1 MAVTD
6 TGVDTTNYAEAMKI
20 RYGKA
25 IVETIN
31 RKVILYDMLEKTKE
45 HWTGKQHQVPV
56 YLRSANAVGA
66 RNEGGRLPDA
76 AADVYQESIITNKNN
91 YVVVKTTNIAEALTS
106 QGGAWA
112 AVKSATIK
120 HAAMD
125 LASSMNRQL
134 NTGGFGI
141 LCEAQSVAAL
151 TVTIHTYGDG
161 TPTNDT
167 NKAPDTTRFLKV
179 GLRVAW
185 GRYDGGTNFAA
196 TPPLATGW
204 GYVSAVDSKTS
215 FTVVHGTGSTTAPIA
230 TDVFVIGNGATQALQ
245 SFNKEMMGIDG
256 IVGSGDS
263 LQSISAA
270 TYPEWDS
277 IVLSNP
283 AGAGTERQ
291 LTEDV
296 LQQAIDR
303 VNDESADEADMLFCH
318 TTTRRAY
325 LNLLKSK
332 GLERFAPT
340 VMRGGHK
347 ALTYNGGT
355 GDTQIFADK
364 DAVHRTMFVLSR
376 ADLRM
381 FEVSPFKW
389 DSTGGDT
396 WKWVADYDAATA
408 FGRTYSNLGVLARN
422 AQARIDDIAV
432 TGIAV

>member
-1 MAVTD
+1 M
-6 TGVDTTNYAEAMKI
+6 
-20 RYGKA
+20 
-25 IVETIN
+25 
-31 RKVILYDMLEKTKE
+31 
-45 HWTGKQHQVPV
+45 
-56 YLRSANAVGA
+56 
-66 RNEGGRLPDA
+66 
-76 AADVYQESIITNKNN
+76 
-91 YVVVKTTNIAEALTS
+91 
-106 QGGAWA
+106 
-112 AVKSATIK
+112 
-120 HAAMD
+120 
-125 LASSMNRQL
+125 
-134 NTGGFGI
+134 
-141 LCEAQSVAAL
+141 
-151 TVTIHTYGDG
+151 
-161 TPTNDT
+161 TNDT

-185 GRYDGGTNFAA
+185 GRYDGATNFAA
-196 TPPLATGW
+196 TPPLATGH
-204 GYVSAVDSKTS
+204 GYVSVVNSMTS
-215 FTVVHGTGSTTAPIA
+215 FTVVKTTGADPVA
-230 TDVFVIGNGATQALQ
+230 TDVFVIGNNLTEAYQ

-256 IVGSGDS
+256 IVGSGDT

-396 WKWVADYDAATA
+396 WKWVATEDAATA